1 MKRESIPP
9 GSVITQ
15 VSLKSETELRS
26 RIARLATAVAFAL
39 VIGAFGVGQ
48 AHAAHGGGGGGHGG
62 GGGNSHGGGG
72 GGGGYHGGGGSY
84 HGGGYHGGGY
94 HGGGYIITAAT
105 GEAAAATGAVAGAI
119 RTTTTDRSRI
129 TMAMALS
136 TPIRP
141 FRASPSSLDF
151 DSVAPP
157 DCSVQFEFRT
167 LLARALLSILEH
179 ETWRH
184 A

>member
-1 MKRESIPP
+1 
-9 GSVITQ
+9 VAAITGAA
-15 VSLKSETELRS
+15 
-26 RIARLATAVAFAL
+26 ITAVA
-39 VIGAFGVGQ
+39 
-48 AHAAHGGGGGGHGG
+48 
-62 GGGNSHGGGG
+62 
-72 GGGGYHGGGGSY
+72 
-84 HGGGYHGGGY
+84 
-94 HGGGYIITAAT
+94 IITAAT